1 MKPKTEDLTV
11 LHSSTSRPGN
21 ANSCLETALDYA
33 GFGWRV
39 IPLHSPLPDGGCT
52 CNRANCGAA
61 GKHPRIMAW
70 QRDASVDPDQIRAW
84 WKQHPEANVGLL
96 MGQASGVIAIDVD
109 PRNGGE
115 ETLAEL
121 TAKYGPLPVTVT
133 ALTGGGGTHYL
144 FAAPNRRVKKNNNGA
159 ALGPGLDLQGE
170 GSLIVAA
177 PSLHASGAHYQWADG
192 CAPWECELAP
202 LPAWVLA
209 LVDANQQQRRVGKAS
224 RATLPDVILEG
235 ARDDTLFSWAC
246 SLRAKGLEEDEIFAR
261 LAEENEKRCKPKL
274 PEHQLRKIA
283 QSAAKYEPGEAGQGE
298 GRRGRQVKSVSTA
311 LVELAEAAGVEFWHT
326 PEGAHYASVRVGEHT
341 EHWPLK
347 SSAFREWL
355 QNRLYQE
362 EGRTAKRGAVD
373 DALGVLGHRARSGPE
388 HPIFTRV
395 GEAEGAIYLDL
406 ADDEWRA
413 VKITPAGWCVVPD
426 PPVRFRRSVGQLP
439 LPAPESG
446 GNLDDLRRFVN
457 VSDKEWPL
465 VAAWLLFAFRPPAD
479 EHGDFPVL
487 LLCGT
492 QGSAKST
499 TSSVLKRLIDPHK
512 AELRGVIRSDRDL
525 AVAAHHSWV
534 FALDNV
540 SVIQEWLSDA
550 LCRLA
555 TGSSFSTRAL
565 YTDDEEV
572 VFSAKRPIVV
582 NGIGDFATRPDL
594 LDRALLITCPQ
605 IPKEARK
612 PDKEFWPAFN
622 RALPR
627 LLGAALDFVCKAL
640 AAAPAVEL
648 AGNPRMADFAT
659 FATAAARAGAYD
671 EEAFWA
677 AYGENQENAHVI
689 ALEASPV
696 AQAVLALLD
705 ATGGGVWQ
713 GTATEL
719 LHALA
724 DHVEPETRRSPAWPK
739 KADWLS
745 KELDRLSDNLRA
757 AGVTVTRERRGRAGR
772 RVLVLTRSADANA
785 DATDAN
791 GPAADANAD
800 AKNGPPSQAA
810 RGFSR
815 NADATDAKMRTLL
828 PRYTVDPGE
837 KKEREPAGEE
847 ERPPGEKSMQNG
859 VSGVSGVSA
868 DAATT
873 GGDELAGPQDP
884 VDEEIGPC
892 SRCGRP
898 ADRYTP
904 VGKPI
909 CSECVEAA
917 SARQEEAP
925 TADGKAGPGDAAKP
939 QNTESPGDDDA
950 AACFCGKPADRV
962 TATGKPICSE
972 CAELDDYFI
981 TPDTDLEEWWRR
993 YGNAEDKGD
1002 E

>member
-1 MKPKTEDLTV
+1 MHQPNYNTAGEAPSTTCQSLRVPVALFERVTDKTPQESVVEWTRLVGMLTQHDV
-11 LHSSTSRPGN
+11 RTGKDGRLWSPVAYGENKARAARN
-21 ANSCLETALDYA
+21 VAEVSCLVLD
-33 GFGWRV
+33 FD
-39 IPLHSPLPDGGCT
+39 DGA
-52 CNRANCGAA
+52 R
-61 GKHPRIMAW
+61 
-70 QRDASVDPDQIRAW
+70 
-84 WKQHPEANVGLL
+84 PE
-96 MGQASGVIAIDVD
+96 
-109 PRNGGE
+109 
-115 ETLAEL
+115 EL
-121 TAKYGPLPVTVT
+121 TPQWEEKGLEFVIHTTHSHKPDEPKWRAVFPL
-133 ALTGGGGTHYL
+133 
-144 FAAPNRRVKKNNNGA
+144 AAPVPAGEWKDTYRKLTAHLAGGHADRSCKDVSRMYYLPSCKPGAEAFAEHNKGRPLNPDEVPEPAEKGDRRSV
-159 ALGPGLDLQGE
+159 
-170 GSLIVAA
+170 V
-177 PSLHASGAHYQWADG
+177 
-192 CAPWECELAP
+192 
-202 LPAWVLA
+202 LPAKIRKGER
-209 LVDANQQQRRVGKAS
+209 N
-224 RATLPDVILEG
+224 P
-235 ARDDTLFSWAC
+235 TLFSWAC
-246 SLRAKGLEEDEIFAR
+246 ALRREGLSEEEILAR
-261 LAEENEKRCKPKL
+261 LIKENEERCEEPL
-274 PEHQLRKIA
+274 PLDEVRGIA
-283 QSAAKYEPGEAGQGE
+283 HRAAQYPAGEAGQGRVG
-298 GRRGRQVKSVSTA
+298 GRPKSVSTV

-326 PEGAHYASVRVGEHT
+326 PEGAQYASVKVGEHT

-413 VKITPAGWCVVPD
+413 VKVTPAGWEVVTD

-446 GNLDDLRRFVN
+446 GSLDDLRRFVN
-457 VSDKEWPL
+457 VSEDDWPL
-465 VAAWLLFAFRPPAD
+465 LAAWLLFAFRPPDD

-627 LLGAALDFVCKAL
+627 LLGAVLDFVCKAL

-705 ATGGGVWQ
+705 AAGGGVWQ

-757 AGVTVTRERRGRAGR
+757 AGVTVTRERRGRAGQ

-800 AKNGPPSQAA
+800 AKNGPQSKAA

-815 NADATDAKMRTLL
+815 NADATDAKMRTLNL
-828 PRYTVDPGE
+828 RYTVAPGE

-847 ERPPGEKSMQNG
+847 REPPEEKSMQNG
-859 VSGVSGVSA
+859 VSGVSGVSD
-868 DAATT
+868 DAAPN
-873 GGDELAGPQDP
+873 GDGEPAVTQDP
-884 VDEEIGPC
+884 VDDEEIGTC
-892 SRCGRP
+892 ACGRP

-904 VGKPI
+904 VGEPI
-909 CSECVEAA
+909 CSACVEAA

-925 TADGKAGPGDAAKP
+925 TADGKAGPGDAKFAG
-939 QNTESPGDDDA
+939 ESE
-950 AACFCGKPADRV
+950 V
-962 TATGKPICSE
+962 V
-972 CAELDDYFI
+972 L
-981 TPDTDLEEWWRR
+981 
-993 YGNAEDKGD
+993 
-1002 E
+1002 